1 MHTNDRT
8 HHLQR
13 SHEASRLGVA
23 ALLCLGTLALAPAAS
38 ADPGNGQANG
48 RSTAVGSNPS

>member
-13 SHEASRLGVA
+13 FHEASRLGVA

-38 ADPGNGQANG
+38 AERAN
-48 RSTAVGSNPS
+48 P